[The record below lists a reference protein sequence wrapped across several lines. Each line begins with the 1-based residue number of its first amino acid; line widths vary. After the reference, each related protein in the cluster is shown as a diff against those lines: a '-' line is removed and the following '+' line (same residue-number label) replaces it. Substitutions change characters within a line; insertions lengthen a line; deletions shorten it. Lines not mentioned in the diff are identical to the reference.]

1 MCGHLWQGFHGGV
14 MRLVAAFI
22 VVFTIMA
29 SPARAEVLESIA
41 AIVNG
46 EALTC
51 SEIHDGVRD
60 LTRQLKQSGLTR
72 IPPEKTLWERTLENR
87 IIQALQLQ
95 EARRLELK
103 VTDEDVDKA
112 IADIES
118 ENNIPAG
125 QLEKIIKA
133 QGMDIAQYRKALH
146 DRLLTSK
153 LINIAVRSR
162 LKVSEES
169 MREYYRKYLAGA
181 GPVREVQL
189 RQIFIALPPDPTP
202 AQVKAAQDKIRRLRA
217 RALAG
222 EDFGHLATLY
232 SDAPDASQGGLMGW
246 FMPGALP
253 PRMASAL
260 TLKVGGITAPIRSP
274 GGFHLLQVVDERQ
287 RQSQR
292 GKAYDEI
299 HTRHILLK
307 IPSDADEET
316 QRKIRARAEAIA
328 EEMQDASDEDFAT
341 RAGEISQGPSAA
353 RGGDLGWS
361 KRGDMVPEYEK
372 AAFSLKAGETS
383 GVVETPFGL
392 HIIRMVARRH
402 VDPNA
407 FEAHRDHI
415 QEILLSSEMQNQLP
429 RWIAG
434 LKARA
439 SIERRTCPQ

>member
-1 MCGHLWQGFHGGV
+1 

-22 VVFTIMA
+22 VVFIATISCA
-29 SPARAEVLESIA
+29 HAEVLESIA

-51 SEIHDGVRD
+51 SEIRDGVRE
-60 LTRQLKQSGLTR
+60 LTRQLKQSGLR
-72 IPPEKTLWERTLENR
+72 RVPSEKTLWERTLENR
-87 IIQALQLQ
+87 IVQTLQLQ
-95 EARRLELK
+95 EARKLELK
-103 VTDEDVDKA
+103 VTDEEVNKA

-118 ENNIPAG
+118 ENNIPTG

-133 QGMDIAQYRKALH
+133 QGMDISRYRKALH

-153 LINIAVRSR
+153 LINIAVRSK

-169 MREYYRKYLAGA
+169 MREYYRKYLSGT

-202 AQVKAAQDKIRRLRA
+202 VQIRSALDKIKKLRA
-217 RALAG
+217 RAIAG

-232 SDAPDASQGGLMGW
+232 SDAPDAAQGGLMGW

-260 TLKVGGITAPIRSP
+260 TLDVGKITDPIRSP
-274 GGFHLLQVVDERQ
+274 GGFRLLQVTDERQ
-287 RQSQR
+287 RQPQR
-292 GKAYDEI
+292 GEAYDEI

-316 QRKIRARAEAIA
+316 RKKIRARAEAIA
-328 EEMQDASDEDFAT
+328 EEMQGASDEEFAT
-341 RAGEISQGPSAA
+341 RAREISQGPSAA

-372 AAFSLKAGETS
+372 AAFSLKPGETS

-429 RWIAG
+429 RWIVG

-439 SIERRTCPQ
+439 SIERRTCHL

>member
-1 MCGHLWQGFHGGV
+1 
-14 MRLVAAFI
+14 MRLVAALMLTSVI
-22 VVFTIMA
+22 TI
-29 SPARAEVLESIA
+29 SPAQAEVLESIA
-41 AIVNG
+41 AVVNG

-51 SEIHDGVRD
+51 SEISDGVQE
-60 LTRQLKQSGLTR
+60 LKRQLKQSGLTR
-72 IPPEKTLWERTLENR
+72 IPPDRILWERTLENR
-87 IIQALQLQ
+87 IVQTLQLQ
-95 EARRLELK
+95 EARKLELT
-103 VTDEDVDKA
+103 VSDEDVDKA

-125 QLEKIIKA
+125 QLVTILKA
-133 QGMDIAQYRKALH
+133 QGMDISRYRKALH
-146 DRLLTSK
+146 DRLLISK
-153 LINIAVRSR
+153 LINIAVRSK
-162 LKVSEES
+162 LKVGEES
-169 MREYYRKYLAGA
+169 LREYYRKYLAGT
-181 GPVREVQL
+181 GPIREVQL

-202 AQVKAAQDKIRRLRA
+202 AEVRNALNRIKRLRA

-222 EDFGHLATLY
+222 ADFGHLATLY

-253 PRMASAL
+253 PRMAGVFAM
-260 TLKVGGITAPIRSP
+260 KAGGITQPIRSP
-274 GGFHLLQVVDERQ
+274 GGFLILQVVNERQ
-287 RQSQR
+287 RNPQR

-307 IPSDADEET
+307 IPSDADEAT
-316 QRKIRARAEAIA
+316 RQKIRARAEAIA
-328 EEMQDASDEDFAT
+328 EEMKDATDKEFAT
-341 RAGEISQGPSAA
+341 RAREISQGPSAT

-361 KRGDMVPEYEK
+361 RRGDMVSEYEK
-372 AAFSLKAGETS
+372 AAFSLKPGETS

-439 SIERRTCPQ
+439 SIERRTCHL

>member
-1 MCGHLWQGFHGGV
+1 
-14 MRLVAAFI
+14 MRLVAAFMLTSVI
-22 VVFTIMA
+22 TI
-29 SPARAEVLESIA
+29 SPAHAEVLESIA
-41 AIVNG
+41 AVVNG

-51 SEIHDGVRD
+51 SEIRDGVQE
-60 LTRQLKQSGLTR
+60 LKRQLKQSGLAR
-72 IPPEKTLWERTLENR
+72 IPPDKILWKRTLENR
-87 IIQALQLQ
+87 IVQTLQLQ
-95 EARRLELK
+95 EARKLDLAIS
-103 VTDEDVDKA
+103 DEDVDKA

-125 QLEKIIKA
+125 QLVTILKA
-133 QGMDIAQYRKALH
+133 QGMDISRYRKALH
-146 DRLLTSK
+146 DRLLISK
-153 LINIAVRSR
+153 LINIAVRSK
-162 LKVSEES
+162 LKVGEES
-169 MREYYRKYLAGA
+169 LREYYRKYLADT
-181 GPVREVQL
+181 GPIREVQL

-202 AQVKAAQDKIRRLRA
+202 VEVRNALDKIKKLRA
-217 RALAG
+217 KALAG

-253 PRMASAL
+253 PRMAGVF
-260 TLKVGGITAPIRSP
+260 TMKVGGITQPIRSP
-274 GGFHLLQVVDERQ
+274 GGFLILQVANERQ
-287 RQSQR
+287 RNPQR

-316 QRKIRARAEAIA
+316 RQKIRARAEAIA
-328 EEMQDASDEDFAT
+328 EEMKDATDKEFAT
-341 RAGEISQGPSAA
+341 RAREISQGPSAR

-361 KRGDMVPEYEK
+361 RRGDMVSEYEK
-372 AAFSLKAGETS
+372 AAFSLKPGETS

-415 QEILLSSEMQNQLP
+415 QEILLGSEMQNQLP

-434 LKARA
+434 LKAKA
-439 SIERRTCPQ
+439 SIERRTCHL